1 MNDDHHVFINLET
14 LKVYVLPDGYE
25 VHESSLNDIK
35 HVVKP
40 IFTQHEITKLDQEL
54 YYSKDLYGKKYIPG
68 FVGLNNMKQNDYIV

>member
-25 VHESSLNDIK
+25 VHDSSLNDIK

-40 IFTQHEITKLDQEL
+40 TFTLHQIANLDQAL
-54 YYSKDLYGKKYIPG
+54 FYAKDLYGKKYIPG